1 MRRDIVKRAF
11 LGASAMLA
19 LAATLSRAQA
29 QEDPTALAKKTQNPV
44 GDLISFPLQFNFNT
58 GGGFGDATF
67 YNLNFQPVVPIK
79 LSPKWN
85 VIARTIVPFVSL
97 PGATPAD
104 RARGIGDIQE
114 QLFLSPAQP
123 GGVIWGV
130 GAALSFPTATNDLAR
145 TGAWAAG
152 PTAVALTMTGPWVIG
167 LLASQFWT
175 YHDEGG
181 SPEVNQFVT
190 QPFINYNFGKGWA
203 LSTSPLITANWDAP
217 DGEQWT
223 VPVGLGL
230 TRTTQFQRR
239 PISIGVQYY
248 HNVEQP
254 TSAAAN
260 QLRFTL
266 SLLFPSGPKPAGR

>member
-1 MRRDIVKRAF
+1 MQRDIVKRAF
-11 LGASAMLA
+11 LVAAAMLA
-19 LAATLSRAQA
+19 LGAPLSRARA

-44 GDLISFPLQFNFNT
+44 GDLISLPFQFNFNT

-104 RARGIGDIQE
+104 RVRGIGDIQE

-123 GGVIWGV
+123 GGLIWGL
-130 GAALSFPTATNDLAR
+130 GAAFSFPTATNDAVR
-145 TGAWAAG
+145 TGTWAAG
-152 PTAVALTMTGPWVIG
+152 PNVVLLTMTGPWVLG
-167 LLASQFWT
+167 ALANQLWT

-181 SPEVNQFVT
+181 APEVNQFLV
-190 QPFINYNFGKGWA
+190 QPFINYNFGVGWA
-203 LSTSPLITANWDAP
+203 LSTAPIITANWDAP

-230 TRTTQFQRR
+230 TRTTQFQGR
-239 PISIGVQYY
+239 PMSIGVQYY
-248 HNVEQP
+248 HNVEHP
-254 TSAAAN
+254 SGAAAN
-260 QLRFTL
+260 QLRVAL
-266 SLLFPSGPKPAGR
+266 SLLFPSGPKPARR